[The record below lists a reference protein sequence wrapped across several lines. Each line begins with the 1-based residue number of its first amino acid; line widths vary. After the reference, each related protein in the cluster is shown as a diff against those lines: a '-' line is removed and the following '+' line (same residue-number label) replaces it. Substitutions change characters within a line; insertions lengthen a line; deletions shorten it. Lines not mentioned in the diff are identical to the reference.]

1 METKVVSYK
10 KGNDEYRLVVSE
22 ETAISRLRRGNLKL
36 EAVKNESVDPDLR
49 IMHLVFYP
57 DCIAGVIDWGSVTK
71 PTFEEFA
78 LLPGQFVDDWA
89 SAVWELN
96 PDWQPKIDSADVLAA
111 LEEDEKK
118 LENLINASSE

>member
-1 METKVVSYK
+1 METKVVSYRK
-10 KGNDEYRLVVSE
+10 NGEEIYRLIISE
-22 ETAISRLRRGNLKL
+22 ETAISRLRRGSLKL
-36 EAVKNESVDPDLR
+36 DAVKNESTDPDLR

-57 DCIAGVIDWGSVTK
+57 DCIAGVIDWGSMIK

-89 SAVWELN
+89 TAVWELN
-96 PDWQPKIDSADVLAA
+96 PDWQPQIDADAVKEA

-118 LENLINASSE
+118 PSNSTSD